1 VSDLYL
7 KFDSVFFEKTRLS
20 ILTLLYREG
29 RLSFNALKEALG
41 GTDGAVYTHLE
52 KLKLSGYVT
61 RDKEVIDGNVSSQ
74 FELTALGK
82 KEFRAYIEFLEGMV
96 REHSGEKDAD
106 MKD

>member
-1 VSDLYL
+1 MSDLYL

-52 KLKLSGYVT
+52 KLKTAGYVS
-61 RDKEVIDGNVSSQ
+61 RDKELIEGNVSSQ
-74 FELTALGK
+74 YELTELGK
-82 KEFRAYIEFLEGMV
+82 KEFQAYIAFLEDQLKT
-96 REHSGEKDAD
+96 HSR
-106 MKD
+106 